1 MRRFRGQY
9 RLRTLLLAV
18 TCLAALL
25 AHGSNHA
32 HRRAQAIAVIRD
44 AGGHCYSGPDL
55 SNVQRWLGWLV
66 SADSG
71 EPMSRVDLREARL
84 SESLLEGLPVLAEV
98 ERLAMGGALPETWPL
113 YVSRL
118 RRLRHLELRDTSV
131 HDHDLDML
139 RSWPQLHVLALENTE
154 ITEVALRDVGDCQ
167 SLTHL
172 VLDESTVRDRDV
184 LALAKL
190 QDLHDLY
197 LIDTP
202 ITNEALKTI
211 GRLKSLRFLNLNR
224 CRVSDDGLRFLR
236 GLRQL
241 EGIVLEG
248 TAITDARLHHLQ
260 AMPALD
266 DIHLGDTA
274 VSDEAVLNFQL
285 AIPRCKVNR

>member
-1 MRRFRGQY
+1 MLRFRGQY

-25 AHGSNHA
+25 AYRSNHA
-32 HRRAQAIAVIRD
+32 HRHAQAIAVIRE
-44 AGGHCYSGPDL
+44 ARGHCYPGPKL
-55 SNVQRWLGWLV
+55 THVQRWLGWLV
-66 SADSG
+66 SSHAG
-71 EPMSRVDLREARL
+71 EPIARVDLRKARVSEA
-84 SESLLEGLPVLAEV
+84 LLAELPVLAEM

-118 RRLRHLELRDTSV
+118 WRLRQLELRDTSV

-139 RSWPQLHVLALENTE
+139 RSWPQLQVLVLENTE
-154 ITEVALRDVGDCQ
+154 ITEVALRAVGDCHG
-167 SLTHL
+167 LTHL

-190 QDLHDLY
+190 QNLNDLY
-197 LIDTP
+197 LIDTA
-202 ITNEALKTI
+202 ITEEALRTI

-241 EGIVLEG
+241 KGIVLEG
-248 TAITDARLHHLQ
+248 TAITDAGLRHVQ

-266 DIHLGDTA
+266 DIYLGNTA
-274 VSDEAVLNFQL
+274 VSDEAVLKFQL
-285 AIPRCKVNR
+285 AMPRCKVNR